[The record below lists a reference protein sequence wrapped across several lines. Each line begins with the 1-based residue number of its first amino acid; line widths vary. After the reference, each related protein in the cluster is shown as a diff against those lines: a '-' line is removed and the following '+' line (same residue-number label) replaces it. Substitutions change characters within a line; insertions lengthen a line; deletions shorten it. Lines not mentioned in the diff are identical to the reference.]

1 METEK
6 AMSSLKINRDTNM
19 SEGRG
24 RHFIVQVIY
33 EEANFKQAWAA
44 WCLAAKQT
52 GKAPFRQ
59 QPRAADLLKE

>member
-19 SEGRG
+19 SEDRG

-33 EEANFKQAWAA
+33 
-44 WCLAAKQT
+44 
-52 GKAPFRQ
+52 GGS
-59 QPRAADLLKE
+59 